1 LGTTAIVLRLE
12 PWQAVRSSANRRAD
26 AGTRRRGDAETLPY
40 RPLFWCCEH
49 SNQAADDVVIKMV
62 QFLEVIFAQIL
73 AAKREIEPDAR
84 LLGFAFC
91 IAQFTNKMRFV
102 PALAPRF
109 TDIGAN

>member
-1 LGTTAIVLRLE
+1 
-12 PWQAVRSSANRRAD
+12 
-26 AGTRRRGDAETLPY
+26 
-40 RPLFWCCEH
+40 
-49 SNQAADDVVIKMV
+49 MV

-91 IAQFTNKMRFV
+91 IAQFTNKMHFV
-102 PALAPRF
+102 PALASRF